1 MKVRT
6 VRWPI
11 VFMFGAVL
19 LLSGCFKVNTQIEVR
34 PDGSGQWLI
43 GWAMSQDLRRWAS
56 SSEGSQINTAE
67 LLKRFQGCLL
77 YTSPSPRDS

>member
-11 VFMFGAVL
+11 VFIFGAVL
-19 LLSGCFKVNTQIEVR
+19 LLSGCFKINTQIEVR

-43 GWAMSQDLRRWAS
+43 GWAMSRDLRR
-56 SSEGSQINTAE
+56 
-67 LLKRFQGCLL
+67 
-77 YTSPSPRDS
+77 